1 MVHGG
6 NQVFF
11 FFFFFLLLESVT
23 YKEGEQVRNV
33 LIVRELEISV

>member
-6 NQVFF
+6 NQVF

>member
-6 NQVFF
+6 NQL
-11 FFFFFLLLESVT
+11 FFFFLLLESVT